1 MSRKHPTDD
10 SKGGRE
16 FKKQRATP
24 HRGKWDAVVQ
34 DFLELL
40 SPAKNESL
48 ADFNNAEKR
57 EQRDGVTLIYTLL
70 VETEL
75 EELPDTKDIEP
86 KLKKID
92 SHLKVRQV
100 TYESYLETH
109 GAVAK
114 VRSILRDIIWCIQR
128 ARDHLPG
135 MFSHLDEL
143 LRKLNVT
150 IHRS

>member
-100 TYESYLETH
+100 TYESYPRRMAL
-109 GAVAK
+109 
-114 VRSILRDIIWCIQR
+114 W
-128 ARDHLPG
+128 
-135 MFSHLDEL
+135 
-143 LRKLNVT
+143 RK
-150 IHRS
+150 